1 MTDETVPSGA
11 VAPKFTTELVTQEV
25 LIGQPVTMSC
35 DVIGT
40 PTPDV
45 TWYQVRSSA
54 VNVWHCTFEGSEL
67 SRRGQVS
74 RAWCQMPF
82 LTTPAAYFGDSRS

>member
-1 MTDETVPSGA
+1 MSSEG
-11 VAPKFTTELVTQEV
+11 VAPKFTSELVTQEV

-45 TWYQVRSSA
+45 TWYQVRM
-54 VNVWHCTFEGSEL
+54 L
-67 SRRGQVS
+67 SV
-74 RAWCQMPF
+74 F
-82 LTTPAAYFGDSRS
+82 TI

>member
-1 MTDETVPSGA
+1 MTDEA
-11 VAPKFTTELVTQEV
+11 VSSEGVLPKFTTELVTQEV

-45 TWYQVRSSA
+45 TWYQVRYKTYFSA
-54 VNVWHCTFEGSEL
+54 YKT
-67 SRRGQVS
+67 
-74 RAWCQMPF
+74 
-82 LTTPAAYFGDSRS
+82 AAVDKGFNIMCCSGMYG